1 MKMTKKRKSL
11 QDKLRRKFGWKTD
24 NNLFSGWSTLSKEK
38 ATLYLSNQ
46 KKFSNDLNVELSCTQ
61 LWNEVMGKS
70 YGKGVVITINQ
81 YDDSAKESKLLND
94 LSVSLTFE
102 ELEMIYNIAKEKRF
116 ETIAER
122 SQIQEEKES

>member
-11 QDKLRRKFGWKTD
+11 QDKLRRKFGWKTHP
-24 NNLFSGWSTLSKEK
+24 NLGTGWVSLSKEK
-38 ATLYLSNQ
+38 AEVYSH
-46 KKFSNDLNVELSCTQ
+46 KHISNDLIVAFSESA
-61 LWNEVMGKS
+61 LWGEFMGKS
-70 YGKGVVITINQ
+70 WGKGIVIEIDQ
-81 YDDSAKESKLLND
+81 YDDSAKESKLLKD

-122 SQIQEEKES
+122 STTQEDK

>member
-24 NNLFSGWSTLSKEK
+24 NMPSTGWTGLRKEK
-38 ATLYLSNQ
+38 AEVYSRKLI
-46 KKFSNDLNVELSCTQ
+46 SNDLTIEFDETM
-61 LWNEVMGKS
+61 LWGEVLGANW
-70 YGKGVVITINQ
+70 GKGIKIDIRQ
-81 YDDSAKESKLLND
+81 YDDSTEKVKFLKY
-94 LSVSLTFE
+94 LSVGLTFE

-122 SQIQEEKES
+122 SQIQKEKEN

>member
-11 QDKLRRKFGWKTD
+11 QDKLRRKFGWKTYAD
-24 NNLFSGWSTLSKEK
+24 LGAGWVSLSKEK
-38 ATLYLSNQ
+38 AEVYSHKHT
-46 KKFSNDLNVELSCTQ
+46 SNDLIVAFSESALWGEL
-61 LWNEVMGKS
+61 MGKS
-70 YGKGVVITINQ
+70 WGKGIVIEIRQ

-116 ETIAER
+116 ETIAKR
-122 SQIQEEKES
+122 STTQEEKEN